1 MNNIFKTFEI
11 LLSEPLSI
19 IRKRII
25 HILHVETNIF
35 ANHTPIEFDMNESS
49 TQITVYNNQKMYNIL
64 STVVHKKQMQ
74 QKQKT
79 APGGELGMLNNYKL
93 LPKHAD
99 REAVEMK

>member
-1 MNNIFKTFEI
+1 MNIFKTFEI

-35 ANHTPIEFDMNESS
+35 ANHVPIEFDMNENS

-74 QKQKT
+74 QKNNE
-79 APGGELGMLNNYKL
+79 APVAELGILQDYKL

-99 REAVEMK
+99 REVVEMK